1 MEITLEKIDSVV
13 ERTGVSFKE
22 AKEALELKDGN
33 VIEAVMY
40 RESNKKTIGEDV
52 ASKGEQILDRIK
64 EVLKKGNVIKIIVR
78 KDGNVIMNIP
88 VTAGAVGTIL
98 SPPLAILGV
107 SVALLSKCTFEIIKE
122 DGEIVNINEEVE
134 KKVDKVKDNL
144 KNN

>member
-1 MEITLEKIDSVV
+1 MEITLEKIDAVV

-33 VIEAVMY
+33 VIEAVIY
-40 RESNKKTIGEDV
+40 LESNKKTIGEDV